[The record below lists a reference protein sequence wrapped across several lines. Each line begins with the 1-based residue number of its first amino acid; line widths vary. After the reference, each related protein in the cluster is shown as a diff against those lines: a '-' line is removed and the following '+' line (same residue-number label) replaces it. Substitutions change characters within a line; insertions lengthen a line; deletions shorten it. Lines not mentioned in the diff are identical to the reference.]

1 MPYVDN
7 IVSNLVINVLD
18 KNQFDLLTPDPSQL
32 YMITDDLDPAVLPS
46 VTSAD
51 DNKIL
56 KVKNGQWDAYI
67 SPEVVNKTSSD
78 TTNTLENDTFYIF
91 PAMASLSITVTGTG
105 LYIFRFTSGSTP
117 TTLTI
122 TGAVMPDSFTVEA
135 NKVYEVNI
143 YEGYGVVSSWTAS

>member
-18 KNQFDLLTPDPSQL
+18 KSQFDLLTPDPSQL
-32 YMITDDLDPAVLPS
+32 YLVTDDLDPAVLPS

-56 KVKNGQWDAYI
+56 KVKNGQWGAYI

-78 TTNTLENDTFYIF
+78 TTNTLEKDTFYIF
-91 PAMASLSITVTGTG
+91 PAMASLSVTVTGTG

-143 YEGYGVVSSWTAS
+143 YEGYGVVSSWAAS